1 MTASVHL
8 QILQAIQTA
17 VDALPIIQG
26 CYLDRPETVGDNEP
40 KPLVIINSG
49 DVEGSNEVSHTSQ
62 DDSVTI
68 EVNIFVDLPLSQNG
82 FTTGISQA
90 VDDPMIAVHAAI
102 YTAVRTVPGFYSI
115 TQTARQP
122 TSDSGNGMLRM
133 IYSIDYSSRQDNLS
147 IPSPP

>member
-49 DVEGSNEVSHTSQ
+49 DVEGSNEASHTSQ
-62 DDSVTI
+62 DDNVTI

-102 YTAVRTVPGFYSI
+102 YTAVRTVPGFYNI

-133 IYSIDYSSRQDNLS
+133 IYSIDYSSRQDDLS

>member
-26 CYLDRPETVGDNEP
+26 CYLDRPEPVGDNEP

-49 DVEGSNEVSHTSQ
+49 EVEGSNEVSHTSQ

-102 YTAVRTVPGFYSI
+102 YTAVRTVPGFYNI
-115 TQTARQP
+115 TQTARRP
-122 TSDSGNGMLRM
+122 TADSGNGMLQM
-133 IYSIDYSSRQDNLS
+133 IYNIDYSSRQDDLS

>member
-8 QILQAIQTA
+8 QILQAMQTA
-17 VDALPIIQG
+17 VDALPIIEA

-62 DDSVTI
+62 DDTVTI
-68 EVNIFVDLPLSQNG
+68 EVNIYVALPITQTG

-90 VDDPMIAVHAAI
+90 VDDPMIAVHSAI
-102 YTAVRTVPGFYSI
+102 YTAVRTVPGFYNI
-115 TQTARQP
+115 TQTARRP
-122 TSDSGNGMLRM
+122 IADSGNGMLQM
-133 IYSIDYSSRQDNLS
+133 IYNVDYSARQDDFS
-147 IPSPP
+147 VPSPP